1 MKLILSTN
9 NLHKLREVREII
21 TPQIELL
28 SLSDIG
34 FSGDIPEDHDT
45 LEGNASQKSHYIY
58 EKFKENCFADDTGLE
73 VDALGGRPGVYS
85 ARYAGEHCSFLDNME
100 KLLEEMDGL
109 SNRRA
114 RFRTVISLIVAGE
127 ETQFEGIVDGE
138 ITEKMMGADGFGY
151 DAIFKPAGYD
161 QTFAEMSM
169 SEKNKISHRARAIAK
184 LSEYLNSLVV

>member
-138 ITEKMMGADGFGY
+138 ITEKMMGSGGFGY
-151 DAIFKPAGYD
+151 DAVFKPEGYD

-169 SEKNKISHRARAIAK
+169 SEKNKISHRARALDNLAE
-184 LSEYLNSLVV
+184 LLRELN

>member
-28 SLSDIG
+28 SLSGIG

-114 RFRTVISLIVAGE
+114 IFRTVISLIVAGE

-169 SEKNKISHRARAIAK
+169 SEKNKISHRARALDNLAE
-184 LSEYLNSLVV
+184 LLRELN

>member
-21 TPQIELL
+21 TTQIELL

-34 FSGDIPEDHDT
+34 FSGDIPEEKDT
-45 LEGNASQKSHYIY
+45 LEGNASQKSHYIFD
-58 EKFKENCFADDTGLE
+58 KFKENCFADDTGLE

-138 ITEKMMGADGFGY
+138 ITEKMMGSGGFGY
-151 DAIFKPAGYD
+151 DAVFKPEGYD

-169 SEKNKISHRARAIAK
+169 SEKNKISHRARALDNLAE
-184 LSEYLNSLVV
+184 LLRELN